1 MVRENLVSSAV
12 TFLRHPSVASST
24 LDQRISFLRSK
35 NLTQEEIDLSLARA
49 GDGSSI
55 PSASPPVA
63 QPNYGYLNQQ
73 VMRQP
78 AGYGYGPYQGGQW
91 TPPSEPPRRDWRD
104 WFIMA
109 TVTGGVSYSLYV
121 LAKRYISPLISPPTP
136 PQLESDKAS
145 IDESFSRAF
154 ALIDQLAAD
163 TAALK
168 SSEAERN
175 EKLDSTLH
183 DVESVISDLK
193 AANTRRE
200 AESRIL
206 ADQVRGLKD
215 LVPKAL
221 EGWKASG
228 DGKLEDL
235 GAELRSLKKLVGNR
249 VGNVSGSQQPLM
261 GRPFT
266 ASAVTREKAS
276 SSGGPSG
283 LTAAGR
289 NELEDVQ
296 DDVVGSTPAPAPG
309 VTSPKR
315 EAPSGFQS
323 GRAAIPSWQ
332 MTAATEKSTNNSP
345 TVEVEP
351 LNEPGA

>member
-1 MVRENLVSSAV
+1 M
-12 TFLRHPSVASST
+12 
-24 LDQRISFLRSK
+24 
-35 NLTQEEIDLSLARA
+35 
-49 GDGSSI
+49 
-55 PSASPPVA
+55 
-63 QPNYGYLNQQ
+63 
-73 VMRQP
+73 
-78 AGYGYGPYQGGQW
+78 
-91 TPPSEPPRRDWRD
+91 
-104 WFIMA
+104 
-109 TVTGGVSYSLYV
+109 
-121 LAKRYISPLISPPTP
+121 ISPPTP

-168 SSEAERN
+168 ESEAERT
-175 EKLDSTLH
+175 ERLDSTLET
-183 DVESVISDLK
+183 VVSVISDLK
-193 AANTRRE
+193 VASMRRE
-200 AESRIL
+200 PESRIL

-221 EGWKASG
+221 EGWKATG

-266 ASAVTREKAS
+266 GFAAATREKPS
-276 SSGGPSG
+276 SSGGASG

-289 NELEDVQ
+289 NETGDVP
-296 DDVVGSTPAPAPG
+296 DDVLGSTPAPAPG
-309 VTSPKR
+309 VTAPKR
-315 EAPSGFQS
+315 EAPSGFQMPSGFQS
-323 GRAAIPSWQ
+323 GRAAIPAWQ
-332 MTAATEKSTNNSP
+332 MTAATEKSSSNSP

-351 LNEPGA
+351 NETGA

>member
-1 MVRENLVSSAV
+1 M
-12 TFLRHPSVASST
+12 
-24 LDQRISFLRSK
+24 
-35 NLTQEEIDLSLARA
+35 
-49 GDGSSI
+49 
-55 PSASPPVA
+55 
-63 QPNYGYLNQQ
+63 
-73 VMRQP
+73 
-78 AGYGYGPYQGGQW
+78 
-91 TPPSEPPRRDWRD
+91 
-104 WFIMA
+104 
-109 TVTGGVSYSLYV
+109 
-121 LAKRYISPLISPPTP
+121 ISPPTP

-145 IDESFSRAF
+145 IDDSFSRAF
-154 ALIDQLAAD
+154 ALLDQLAAD

-168 SSEAERN
+168 SSEAERT
-175 EKLDSTLH
+175 EKLDSTLQ

-193 AANTRRE
+193 VANTRRE

-235 GAELRSLKKLVGNR
+235 GAELRSLKKLVANR

-261 GRPFT
+261 GRPF
-266 ASAVTREKAS
+266 ASSAVTREKPS
-276 SSGGPSG
+276 SSVGASG

-289 NELEDVQ
+289 NESGDIQ
-296 DDVVGSTPAPAPG
+296 DDLVGVTPAPAPG

-315 EAPSGFQS
+315 EPPTGFQS

-332 MTAATEKSTNNSP
+332 MAAATERGTNNSF

-351 LNEPGA
+351 SNEPGV